1 VSKWKQ
7 EGAEAGVARSRRSD
21 PEATAASADSASNES
36 GSTSNAS
43 GSASASGRSRR
54 GSRSDPR
61 NRQTGAVSS
70 SAAPPKDAPNSS
82 GSQMSGLQM
91 AIHRFLDYLQYERN
105 ASPMTIFNYGLDL
118 KQFHAFV
125 TPPDLPT
132 PSLSEIDHRLIR
144 EYLGSLYDRR
154 LEKSSVA
161 RKLSAL
167 RSLFR
172 FCIREKLV
180 KTNPAKL
187 IPSPKLP
194 RRLPAVLTPEEMSH
208 FLDDLS
214 TLKAQVNPKRSVSPE
229 RREVEARLLPA
240 RDRAIFELLYSSGLR
255 VSELIGLDLMNI
267 DKDAK
272 TVFVL
277 GKGRKERLVPFG
289 SKAQIALDAYWPV
302 RQQILNATRSKPGE
316 QAVFLSRFGARLTTK
331 GIYEVVK
338 KYSRLANV
346 NWDMHPHSLRHAFAT
361 HLLADGADLRAIQE
375 LLGHKLLA
383 STQRYTHATI
393 ENLIDVYDKA
403 HPHA

>member
-1 VSKWKQ
+1 MSRWKP
-7 EGAEAGVARSRRSD
+7 EGARSGVARSRPNDGDAKSG
-21 PEATAASADSASNES
+21 AA
-36 GSTSNAS
+36 
-43 GSASASGRSRR
+43 GSA
-54 GSRSDPR
+54 P
-61 NRQTGAVSS
+61 GA
-70 SAAPPKDAPNSS
+70 PDSS
-82 GSQMSGLQM
+82 GSQLSGLKL
-91 AIHRFLDYLQYERN
+91 ATRRFLDYLKYERN
-105 ASPMTIFNYGLDL
+105 ASPKTILNYRRDLD
-118 KQFHAFV
+118 QFHSFI

-132 PSLSEIDHRLIR
+132 PSPSEIDHRLIR
-144 EYLGSLYDRR
+144 EYLGYLYDRK

-194 RRLPAVLTPEEMSH
+194 RRLPTVLTPEEMCH
-208 FLDDLS
+208 FLDGLS
-214 TLKAQVNPKRSVSPE
+214 AMEPQVNPKRSLPPE
-229 RREVEARLLPA
+229 RREAEARLVPA

-255 VSELIGLDLMNI
+255 ASELTGLDLMNI

-277 GKGRKERLVPFG
+277 GKGRKERVVPYG
-289 SKAQIALDAYWPV
+289 SKAEIALEAYWPV
-302 RQQILNATRSKPGE
+302 RQQIINSTRTKAGQ
-316 QAVFLSRFGARLTTK
+316 QAVFLSCYGGRLTTQ
-331 GIYEVVK
+331 GVYRIIK
-338 KYSRLANV
+338 KYSRLANT

-375 LLGHKLLA
+375 LLGHKQLA

-403 HPHA
+403 HPRA

>member
-1 VSKWKQ
+1 VSRWKQ
-7 EGAEAGVARSRRSD
+7 EGAQSGVAKSRRND
-21 PEATAASADSASNES
+21 ADVDAKS
-36 GSTSNAS
+36 GVV
-43 GSASASGRSRR
+43 
-54 GSRSDPR
+54 D
-61 NRQTGAVSS
+61 
-70 SAAPPKDAPNSS
+70 AAPGQPESAGGRGPAANSKSSGATPSSKGAADSS
-82 GSQMSGLQM
+82 GSQMSGLKL
-91 AIHRFLDYLQYERN
+91 ATLRFLDYLKYERN
-105 ASPMTIFNYGLDL
+105 ASPKTIFNYGMDL
-118 KQFHAFV
+118 EQFHKFV

-144 EYLGSLYDRR
+144 EYLGFLYDRK

-194 RRLPAVLTPEEMSH
+194 RRLPTVLTPEEMCH
-208 FLDDLS
+208 FLDGLG
-214 TLKAQVNPKRSVSPE
+214 AIEPQVNPKRSLPPE
-229 RREVEARLLPA
+229 RREAEARLVPA

-255 VSELIGLDLMNI
+255 ASELTGLDLMNI

-277 GKGRKERLVPFG
+277 GKGRKERVVPYG
-289 SKAQIALDAYWPV
+289 SKAEIALDAYWPV
-302 RQQILNATRSKPGE
+302 RQQIVNSTGSKAAL
-316 QAVFLSRFGARLTTK
+316 QAVFLSCYGSRLSSQ
-331 GIYEVVK
+331 GVYRIIK
-338 KYSRLANV
+338 KYSRLANT

-375 LLGHKLLA
+375 LLGHKQLA

-403 HPHA
+403 HPRA

>member
-1 VSKWKQ
+1 MSRWKQ
-7 EGAEAGVARSRRSD
+7 EGAEAGAARSRRSD
-21 PEATAASADSASNES
+21 PDATAASADSASK
-36 GSTSNAS
+36 AS
-43 GSASASGRSRR
+43 GSASGRSPTR
-54 GSRSDPR
+54 GGPR
-61 NRQTGAVSS
+61 NHQTGAVRS
-70 SAAPPKDAPNSS
+70 SASRPKDAHDSS

-105 ASPMTIFNYGLDL
+105 ASPKTIFNYGLDL

-144 EYLGSLYDRR
+144 EYLGSLYDRK

-194 RRLPAVLTPEEMSH
+194 RRLPTVLTPEEMNH
-208 FLDDLS
+208 FLDDLG
-214 TLKAQVNPKRSVSPE
+214 TMKAQVNPKRSLSPE
-229 RREVEARLLPA
+229 RREAEARLVPA

-255 VSELIGLDLMNI
+255 VSEVIGVDLMNI

-302 RQQILNATRSKPGE
+302 RQQIINATRSKPGE
-316 QAVFLSRFGARLTTK
+316 QAVFLSCFGARLTTK
-331 GIYEVVK
+331 GVYHIVK
-338 KYSRLANV
+338 KYSRLANA

-375 LLGHKLLA
+375 LLGHKQLA

>member
-1 VSKWKQ
+1 L
-7 EGAEAGVARSRRSD
+7 GVARSRRNEPNEPKQVD
-21 PEATAASADSASNES
+21 AES
-36 GSTSNAS
+36 GVVNA
-43 GSASASGRSRR
+43 APRPPRAAHRGRSAAN
-54 GSRSDPR
+54 S
-61 NRQTGAVSS
+61 NSS
-70 SAAPPKDAPNSS
+70 TAPPKGTPESR
-82 GSQMSGLQM
+82 GSHTSGLKL
-91 AIHRFLDYLQYERN
+91 AIGRFLDYLKFERN
-105 ASPMTIFNYGLDL
+105 ASPKTVLNYGVDLD
-118 KQFHAFV
+118 QFHSFI

-144 EYLGSLYDRR
+144 EYLGFLYDRK

-172 FCIREKLV
+172 FCIRERLV

-194 RRLPAVLTPEEMSH
+194 RRLPAVLTPEEMCH
-208 FLDDLS
+208 FLDGLS
-214 TLKAQVNPKRSVSPE
+214 AMEPQVNPQRSLPQE
-229 RREVEARLLPA
+229 RREAEARLVPA

-255 VSELIGLDLMNI
+255 ASELTGLDLMSI

-277 GKGRKERLVPFG
+277 GKGRKERVVPYG
-289 SKAQIALDAYWPV
+289 SKAEIALEAYWPV
-302 RQQILNATRSKPGE
+302 RQQILNATRNQADL
-316 QAVFLSRFGARLTTK
+316 QAVFLSCYGGRLTSQ
-331 GIYEVVK
+331 GVYQIIR
-338 KYSRLANV
+338 KYSRLANT

-375 LLGHKLLA
+375 LLGHKQLA

-403 HPHA
+403 HPRA

>member
-1 VSKWKQ
+1 MSRWKP
-7 EGAEAGVARSRRSD
+7 EGAQSGVARSRRNELKRVDGKSVMVD
-21 PEATAASADSASNES
+21 AAPSPRRAAR
-36 GSTSNAS
+36 G
-43 GSASASGRSRR
+43 GRSAAN
-54 GSRSDPR
+54 S
-61 NRQTGAVSS
+61 NSS
-70 SAAPPKDAPNSS
+70 TAPPKGTPDSR
-82 GSQMSGLQM
+82 GSQTSGLKL
-91 AIHRFLDYLQYERN
+91 AIGRFLDYLKFERN
-105 ASPMTIFNYGLDL
+105 ASPKTILNYGVDLD
-118 KQFHAFV
+118 QFHSFI
-125 TPPDLPT
+125 TPPDWPT

-144 EYLGSLYDRR
+144 EYLGFLYDRK

-172 FCIREKLV
+172 FCIRERLV

-194 RRLPAVLTPEEMSH
+194 RRLPTVLTPEEMCH
-208 FLDDLS
+208 FLDGLS
-214 TLKAQVNPKRSVSPE
+214 AMEPQVNPKRSLPQE
-229 RREVEARLLPA
+229 RREAEARLVPA

-255 VSELIGLDLMNI
+255 ASELTGLDLMNI

-277 GKGRKERLVPFG
+277 GKGRKERIVPYG
-289 SKAQIALDAYWPV
+289 SKAEIALEAYWPV
-302 RQQILNATRSKPGE
+302 RQQIINATRSKAGL
-316 QAVFLSRFGARLTTK
+316 QAVFLSCYGGRLTNY
-331 GIYEVVK
+331 GVYRIIR
-338 KYSRLANV
+338 KYSRLANT

-375 LLGHKLLA
+375 LLGHKQLA

-403 HPHA
+403 HPRA

>member
-1 VSKWKQ
+1 VSRWKQ
-7 EGAEAGVARSRRSD
+7 EGTPTGVAKSRRDDLDAKASVVGTSPGVPD
-21 PEATAASADSASNES
+21 ADAAPAVPGTTRGRRRSAASS
-36 GSTSNAS
+36 ST
-43 GSASASGRSRR
+43 
-54 GSRSDPR
+54 
-61 NRQTGAVSS
+61 V
-70 SAAPPKDAPNSS
+70 PPNSTPDSS
-82 GSQMSGLQM
+82 GSQMSGLM
-91 AIHRFLDYLQYERN
+91 IAIRRYLDYLKYERN
-105 ASPMTIFNYGLDL
+105 ASPKTILNYGLDL
-118 KQFHAFV
+118 QQFHRFV

-132 PSLSEIDHRLIR
+132 PSLSQIDHRLIR
-144 EYLGSLYDRR
+144 EYLGFLYDRK
-154 LEKSSVA
+154 LEKSSVS

-194 RRLPAVLTPEEMSH
+194 RRLPTVLTPEEMNN
-208 FLDDLS
+208 FLDDLG
-214 TLKAQVNPKRSVSPE
+214 AMEPHVNPKRSLPPE
-229 RREVEARLLPA
+229 RREAEARLVPA

-255 VSELIGLDLMNI
+255 ASELTGLDLMNI
-267 DKDAK
+267 DTEAK

-277 GKGRKERLVPFG
+277 GKGRKERIVPFG
-289 SKAQIALDAYWPV
+289 SKAEIALQAYWPV
-302 RQQILNATRSKPGE
+302 RQQIIHSTRTKPDQ
-316 QAVFLSRFGARLTTK
+316 QAVFLSCFGGRLTTQ
-331 GIYEVVK
+331 GVYRIIK
-338 KYSRLANV
+338 KYSRLANT

-375 LLGHKLLA
+375 LLGHKQLA